1 MKLVIN
7 EMPTAGS
14 AILTNTDGA
23 SPPAYIVGVRGDE
36 STIYDGRDG
45 RLLCEIDWVNDCIY
59 VDEKSVPVS
68 DFLQP
73 SPGGSGMTM
82 HFRGRKYLWEIR
94 GRDLV
99 LRLALNN
106 VSETI
111 MLARYHQRFGPAA
124 ILSKKEF
131 LEITPCGANMAGII
145 IASFWILKQANG
157 LKKLPSELRAP
168 PSPPWVHAQPVW
180 SEKNAVSSRRTL
192 PQDHQ
197 HPTIMKGIS
206 KAFARTPHLMTSR
219 IGMSK
224 KSSDPVFDDLN
235 RKFTSI
241 EQSTDKLLK
250 DAKVFSDSVIA
261 LLTSGANFATHF
273 SNLFHPIAG
282 EYDLIGRHPEAED
295 TVRNVTAYQA
305 DMEELRQTLSPELE
319 LIESRIVGPVKEL
332 QTIMKGIRK
341 GITKRDHKLLDYDRH
356 NNSLTKLREKKEK
369 TLNDEKN
376 LFKLEQDFEMA
387 VNEYEMINN
396 AMKADLPRFM
406 IMATQ
411 FIDPLFHSFF
421 YMQLNI
427 FYLMLEKLQQFAS
440 GKYETNGTVADIENS
455 YHSRTTDAIE
465 RIEALTITKRMVSTA
480 KMVQTNRLASGG
492 SGTLSA
498 GGSVRR
504 APSTASTMSSLA
516 GKKAPPPPP
525 GAASSSAAPPP
536 YTPPAPNSNVAVI
549 GKKAPPPPPPLK
561 PKPSSAPPVQ
571 YVVALYDFVAQADGD
586 LSFRVGDRIEVV
598 ERTASSEDW
607 WTGRLNGQQ
616 GVFPAGSEAAAF
628 LHYPDRTEIV
638 LEKMLQLNGSERLDG
653 GGCRHVDSARLLQS
667 TIASM
672 KGTPFLCGLAEH
684 FPRPFS
690 DPRHSLTYTRP
701 SPPLA
706 HIHPPIDADKDE
718 SALGVLLFLDEGEL
732 TSSSRRGLNL
742 TYAGTTA
749 SIMSVPVTSQ
759 VPTAPVTSAIASTSI
774 VPTTTSRPSTRRH
787 RTTTITSA
795 SSVFPTVVPYDPA
808 EERQADSHRT
818 NKILIGIFTG
828 FGVILLGLVAFQ
840 LFRCYKRRYKN
851 KDTPLPPPRETGLGY
866 HSRAVSMY
874 KESPSDFSRPPSMM
888 MRHGSGS
895 NLISPSLRSNT
906 PSTDIK
912 VDEVG
917 RRSSDP
923 SRAPGREDSPDNSL
937 TGSAL
942 VPNDDE
948 LGRRRSPLGS
958 RSQSPSNLSVPR
970 PPSQAQVRLDS
981 QARMARPNSVML
993 NQRTSHLGAPNP
1005 GNRNSTY
1012 DPSRRSSYYASGN
1025 RGAPHSPHARDR
1037 VGLMMP
1043 QPLAPEL
1050 FNYALSGRHDMGL
1063 DFAQGSSWG
1072 SRGNLASGSEQD
1084 HNQTLAPPRVAR
1096 PDSWVGNSHSSTPS
1110 LTDSPVKS
1118 DAPLPPPKES
1128 SLSRGRDRAS
1138 RTEVSHS

>member
-1 MKLVIN
+1 
-7 EMPTAGS
+7 
-14 AILTNTDGA
+14 
-23 SPPAYIVGVRGDE
+23 
-36 STIYDGRDG
+36 
-45 RLLCEIDWVNDCIY
+45 
-59 VDEKSVPVS
+59 
-68 DFLQP
+68 
-73 SPGGSGMTM
+73 
-82 HFRGRKYLWEIR
+82 
-94 GRDLV
+94 
-99 LRLALNN
+99 
-106 VSETI
+106 
-111 MLARYHQRFGPAA
+111 
-124 ILSKKEF
+124 
-131 LEITPCGANMAGII
+131 
-145 IASFWILKQANG
+145 
-157 LKKLPSELRAP
+157 
-168 PSPPWVHAQPVW
+168 
-180 SEKNAVSSRRTL
+180 
-192 PQDHQ
+192 
-197 HPTIMKGIS
+197 
-206 KAFARTPHLMTSR
+206 
-219 IGMSK
+219 
-224 KSSDPVFDDLN
+224 
-235 RKFTSI
+235 
-241 EQSTDKLLK
+241 
-250 DAKVFSDSVIA
+250 
-261 LLTSGANFATHF
+261 
-273 SNLFHPIAG
+273 
-282 EYDLIGRHPEAED
+282 
-295 TVRNVTAYQA
+295 
-305 DMEELRQTLSPELE
+305 
-319 LIESRIVGPVKEL
+319 
-332 QTIMKGIRK
+332 
-341 GITKRDHKLLDYDRH
+341 
-356 NNSLTKLREKKEK
+356 
-369 TLNDEKN
+369 
-376 LFKLEQDFEMA
+376 
-387 VNEYEMINN
+387 
-396 AMKADLPRFM
+396 
-406 IMATQ
+406 
-411 FIDPLFHSFF
+411 
-421 YMQLNI
+421 
-427 FYLMLEKLQQFAS
+427 
-440 GKYETNGTVADIENS
+440 
-455 YHSRTTDAIE
+455 
-465 RIEALTITKRMVSTA
+465 
-480 KMVQTNRLASGG
+480 
-492 SGTLSA
+492 
-498 GGSVRR
+498 
-504 APSTASTMSSLA
+504 
-516 GKKAPPPPP
+516 
-525 GAASSSAAPPP
+525 
-536 YTPPAPNSNVAVI
+536 
-549 GKKAPPPPPPLK
+549 
-561 PKPSSAPPVQ
+561 
-571 YVVALYDFVAQADGD
+571 
-586 LSFRVGDRIEVV
+586 
-598 ERTASSEDW
+598 
-607 WTGRLNGQQ
+607 
-616 GVFPAGSEAAAF
+616 
-628 LHYPDRTEIV
+628 
-638 LEKMLQLNGSERLDG
+638 
-653 GGCRHVDSARLLQS
+653 
-667 TIASM
+667 
-672 KGTPFLCGLAEH
+672 
-684 FPRPFS
+684 
-690 DPRHSLTYTRP
+690 
-701 SPPLA
+701 
-706 HIHPPIDADKDE
+706 
-718 SALGVLLFLDEGEL
+718 
-732 TSSSRRGLNL
+732 
-742 TYAGTTA
+742 
-749 SIMSVPVTSQ
+749 MSVPVTSQ

-774 VPTTTSRPSTRRH
+774 VPTTTSRSSTRRH

-981 QARMARPNSVML
+981 QARIARPNSVML